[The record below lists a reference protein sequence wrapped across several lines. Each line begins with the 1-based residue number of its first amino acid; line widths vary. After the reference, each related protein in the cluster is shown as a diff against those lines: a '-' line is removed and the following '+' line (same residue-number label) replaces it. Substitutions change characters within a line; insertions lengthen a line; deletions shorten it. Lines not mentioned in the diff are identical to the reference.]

1 MAFRDIVFPIEFLNI
16 HQYCGFDS
24 VLAGLSYYRIGGQQK
39 ILSKDTKALAR
50 TSSNYRGIK

>member
-24 VLAGLSYYRIGGQQK
+24 VLAGLSYYRIGGQQHYQK
-39 ILSKDTKALAR
+39 IPKHLPEHQVIT
-50 TSSNYRGIK
+50 GE